1 MLKLIALTAA
11 AVGLGLG
18 GFVLADEND
27 TRCATRSDRE
37 AVASSVITRQL
48 EDLGYRIQRTE
59 MEHGC
64 YEIRAVNDSR
74 YPIEA
79 TYAPDTGELVSARLR

>member
-1 MLKLIALTAA
+1 MLKLITLTAA

-37 AVASSVITRQL
+37 AVASSVITRHL

-79 TYAPDTGELVSARLR
+79 TYSPDTGELVSARLR